1 MMTAS
6 TIPLLDTPIR
16 PKNTRSKQITI
27 TDPAHPLYGRSFPL
41 VSVSGSQHGSGH
53 AYVDDRGRAV
63 LRIAIVATS
72 LHPASPAIPR
82 SKLSLDAIRDLVH
95 VASREDRIQ
104 RSNPQASASPCRQA
118 DADPSSTITS
128 PSSGR

>member
-1 MMTAS
+1 MAFT
-6 TIPLLDTPIR
+6 TPLLDPPVR

-72 LHPASPAIPR
+72 LHPAPPAIPR

-95 VASREDRIQ
+95 VAFREDGIQ
-104 RSNPQASASPCRQA
+104 RSNQRTSASPCRQA
-118 DADPSSTITS
+118 DAEPCSTITS

>member
-1 MMTAS
+1 MAS

-72 LHPASPAIPR
+72 LHPAPPAIPR
-82 SKLSLDAIRDLVH
+82 SKLSLEAIRDLVQ
-95 VASREDRIQ
+95 VASREDGLKRPN
-104 RSNPQASASPCRQA
+104 SYASASVVKPT
-118 DADPSSTITS
+118 PS
-128 PSSGR
+128 PSRRSHRHHREGEP